1 MYVATK
7 SNECKTVL
15 GYTPNA
21 YYRCTQMHARTHLSN
36 GKGDILCRLLCM
48 TTDVHKC
55 MCYIVPHDKSANAP
69 LKSNALELAPS
80 SPLRWKNTD
89 PNTVV
94 TAGKV
99 RYRTAFQGA
108 RMYVATKSGRAYT
121 NIPTHACLRSYSCV
135 RANCLQKSLS
145 RCWHDIL
152 SNVLAADEC
161 KIVRAY
167 AHVSVHT
174 TQRF

>member
-1 MYVATK
+1 MVTASKVHNTRSFQGARMYVATK

-69 LKSNALELAPS
+69 LKSNALELAPW

-108 RMYVATKSGRAYT
+108 HMYTKYKWHSTALRACIHEYI
-121 NIPTHACLRSYSCV
+121 NAR
-135 RANCLQKSLS
+135 
-145 RCWHDIL
+145 IL
-152 SNVLAADEC
+152 TILLIS
-161 KIVRAY
+161 
-167 AHVSVHT
+167 VSVSASLAVT
-174 TQRF
+174 APKREYIEPAD

>member
-69 LKSNALELAPS
+69 LKSNALELAPW

-108 RMYVATKSGRAYT
+108 HMYAKYKWHSTALRACIHEYINARMLTILQLRKT
-121 NIPTHACLRSYSCV
+121 CWHQLRSHFGSSSSHL
-135 RANCLQKSLS
+135 ALPLEAQKQDLHS
-145 RCWHDIL
+145 IL
-152 SNVLAADEC
+152 TV
-161 KIVRAY
+161 
-167 AHVSVHT
+167 
-174 TQRF
+174 